1 LPLGYE
7 AIRLSRA
14 WNLTFYPRSW
24 MNLRKTKKNK
34 GAWIMKKAK
43 VAVYIF
49 LGLTTLALLGGVVY
63 LFMNGTL
70 SH

>member
-1 LPLGYE
+1 
-7 AIRLSRA
+7 
-14 WNLTFYPRSW
+14 
-24 MNLRKTKKNK
+24 
-34 GAWIMKKAK
+34 MKKAK